1 MLSEIQAWLLET
13 SILNVQRWW
22 VIQCFILVFLVL
34 VVNVMARR
42 FLARLGE
49 KLQGTV
55 NPWDDAFVHALSAP
69 LGVFIW
75 VVGITWAIEMATLK
89 TALSFSGILDPMRRL
104 AVVSVLAWFVVRFI
118 VLAERNLLHPS
129 DAKHAPDSTTVHAI
143 SKLLRVS
150 VLITAGLVI
159 LQTFGYSVSGVLAFG
174 GIGGIAVGFAAKD
187 LLANFFGAVM
197 LYLDR
202 PFRVGDWIRSPD
214 REIEGT
220 VEEVSWRLTRI
231 RTFDARPLYVPNSVF
246 ANIAVEN
253 PSRMLNRRIYETI
266 GVRYEDQDRLA
277 TILVE
282 IRALLK
288 AHSDIDQQRII
299 MVNLNHFGPSSL
311 DFFIYCFT
319 LTTDWKTFHEVKERV
334 LFAIHDVIRQQGAE
348 IAYPTSTVHLE
359 ALPGRESGPVRESEP
374 VRELDMT

>member
-1 MLSEIQAWLLET
+1 MFGEIQAWLAEALAVDLRE
-13 SILNVQRWW
+13 WW
-22 VIQCFILVFLVL
+22 VIQVFILVFSALL
-34 VVNVMARR
+34 ANFLAKR
-42 FLARLGE
+42 FLKRLTK
-49 KLQGTV
+49 KLEQTV
-55 NPWDDAFVHALSAP
+55 NPWDDAFVHAASAP
-69 LGVFIW
+69 VGVFIW
-75 VVGITWAIEMATLK
+75 LIGLIWAAEI
-89 TALSFSGILDPMRRL
+89 TALETEASFLLILDPFRKL
-104 AVVSVLAWFVVRFI
+104 AVVAVLVWFVIRFI
-118 VLAERNLLHPS
+118 TCAENNLLQERDNKRLP
-129 DAKHAPDSTTVHAI
+129 DATTVHAI
-143 SKLLRVS
+143 SKLLRIS
-150 VLITAGLVI
+150 VLITAVLVI
-159 LQTFGYSVSGVLAFG
+159 LQSFGYSISGVLAFG

-277 TILVE
+277 DILE
-282 IRALLK
+282 DIRALL
-288 AHSDIDQQRII
+288 ASHEELDQNRIM
-299 MVNLNHFGPSSL
+299 MVNLNHFAASSL

-319 LTTDWKTFHEVKERV
+319 KTTDWKTYHDVKEHV
-334 LFAIHDVIRQQGAE
+334 LIAIHGVIRRHGAE
-348 IAYPTSTVHLE
+348 IAYPTSTMHV
-359 ALPGRESGPVRESEP
+359 ASLPHAVNHP
-374 VRELDMT
+374 TA